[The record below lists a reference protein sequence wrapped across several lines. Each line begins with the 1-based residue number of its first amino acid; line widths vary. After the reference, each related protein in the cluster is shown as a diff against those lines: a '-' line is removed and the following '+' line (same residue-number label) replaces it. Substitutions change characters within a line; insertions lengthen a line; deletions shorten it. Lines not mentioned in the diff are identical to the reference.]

1 MAWTIV
7 EDSLRMRER
16 FVLVVQTDTVWEAA
30 WLKSMLIASRI
41 QAIEVPAGLSAIIA
55 RGEVWV
61 PLEKREA
68 AIQVLKEL
76 EDSAPVS
83 DDWHEEVPS

>member
-7 EDSLRMRER
+7 EDTLRMRER

-30 WLKSMLIASRI
+30 WLKSVLIASRI

-61 PLEKREA
+61 PLEKREV

-76 EDSAPVS
+76 AESALVP
-83 DDWHEEVPS
+83 DDWQEEIPS